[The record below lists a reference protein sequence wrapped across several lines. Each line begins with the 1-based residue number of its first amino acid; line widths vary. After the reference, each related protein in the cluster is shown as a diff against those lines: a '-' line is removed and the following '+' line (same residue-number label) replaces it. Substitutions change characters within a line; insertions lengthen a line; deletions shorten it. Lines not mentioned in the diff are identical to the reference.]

1 MGGESCNVKVS
12 ALFTHVGLKMTR
24 CLASLIKV
32 TMDGAHCATAAT
44 IKATFLPAT
53 KG

>member
-24 CLASLIKV
+24 CLAALIKV
-32 TMDGAHCATAAT
+32 TMDVAHCATAAT
-44 IKATFLPAT
+44 IRTTFLSET